1 MKENHTIMAVHITD
15 RLTEATQV
23 QGLLTE
29 FGSIIKTRLGLH
41 ETDPNSAGPDGL
53 LLLELIGDNKSM
65 MDDLDAKLNAVE
77 GVEAKQVFFA
87 H

>member
-1 MKENHTIMAVHITD
+1 MKQNHTIMAVHITD
-15 RLTEATQV
+15 RLTEATAV
-23 QGLLTE
+23 QQLLTD
-29 FGSIIKTRLGLH
+29 FGKIIKTRLGLH

-53 LLLELIGDNKSM
+53 LLLELIGDDKATIN
-65 MDDLDAKLNAVE
+65 DLDAKLNAVD